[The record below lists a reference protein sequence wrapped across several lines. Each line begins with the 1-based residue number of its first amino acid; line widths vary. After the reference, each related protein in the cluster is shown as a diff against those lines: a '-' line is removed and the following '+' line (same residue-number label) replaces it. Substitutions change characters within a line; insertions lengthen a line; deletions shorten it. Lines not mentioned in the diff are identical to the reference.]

1 MKVAV
6 KTIQTEDYAEVTDEF
21 EQLTWLVA
29 EGRYKYPS
37 ARIDACDTLGHRHK
51 MWEWAR
57 TMKAI
62 NEVFGPGRIVR
73 RSSDALRI
81 LDIGAAFSPLG
92 PALAYLGDKVTEAE
106 PDASC
111 GGERAKV
118 NQFLY
123 DFNHNPIN
131 WIQAGYGTLAERC
144 PGPWDV
150 VLSISVI
157 EHVDLWLEKTAW
169 KEMADLVRPGGLL
182 VVTMDCMP
190 QARKGYQYDDV
201 RWTNYDMKLVRDRV
215 TELKSYGLK
224 PLGAEDYTYHGNFVN
239 DYSFAFLAMTK
250 V

>member
-6 KTIQTEDYAEVTDEF
+6 KSIQTEDYAEVTGEL
-21 EQLTWLVA
+21 EQLTWLVT
-29 EGRYKYPS
+29 EGRHQYPT
-37 ARIDACDTLGHRHK
+37 ARIDACDTLGHPYK

-57 TMKAI
+57 TMKAL
-62 NEVFGPGRIVR
+62 NDVFANGSTTVR
-73 RSSDALRI
+73 NNLRV

-111 GGERAKV
+111 GIEREKV
-118 NQFLY
+118 NVF
-123 DFNHNPIN
+123 FNRFNRNPIN
-131 WIQAGYGTLAERC
+131 WVQAGYGTLAERC

-157 EHVDLWLEKTAW
+157 EHVDLWLETFAW

-190 QARKGYQYDDV
+190 EARKGFMYDDV
-201 RWTNYDMKLVRDRV
+201 RWTNYDMNIVRERV
-215 TELKSYGLK
+215 NELKSYGFK
-224 PLGAEDYTYHGNFVN
+224 PIGAEDYTYHGNHVN
-239 DYSFAFLAMTK
+239 DYSFAFMALVK
-250 V
+250 S